1 MNAELEKL
9 LELKGRSSLPKVL
22 LAAAE
27 CSPLSKTGGLA
38 DVAGA
43 LPKSLN
49 ALGFDTRVITP
60 YHRCVKEKYASQVVH
75 MAEFYVNL
83 GWRRQYVGLEKL
95 VLGGLTIYLIDSDPY
110 PLFFRIA
117 KTTR

>member
-1 MNAELEKL
+1 MNADLEKL
-9 LELKGRSSLPKVL
+9 LRLKGRENLPNVL

-49 ALGFDTRVITP
+49 ALGFDARVITP
-60 YHRCVKEKYASQVVH
+60 YHRCVKEKYASQVEH
-75 MAEFYVNL
+75 MAEFYINL

-95 VLGGLTIYLIDSDPY
+95 RLGGLTVYLIDT
-110 PLFFRIA
+110 L
-117 KTTR
+117 